1 MPKNIYLPKENIPKV
16 EEIREI
22 KNEYPSYEE
31 FIKIYE
37 PNEEVEILTEV
48 EYQDRLLHG
57 PQYGPGNE
65 QSSSSSR
72 ERESKKIL
80 MYMGKQ
86 VTDMVVNEVI
96 SETIGYGPFLGLGMT
111 QLMMS
116 KFAKQKELKEL
127 SEKLA
132 SDGMSMLRSGA
143 MGTLEAAQES
153 YKTYDDTK
161 PYFEVIKHFSHLNE
175 GKEYESGCKVCEE

>member
-1 MPKNIYLPKENIPKV
+1 
-16 EEIREI
+16 
-22 KNEYPSYEE
+22 
-31 FIKIYE
+31 
-37 PNEEVEILTEV
+37 
-48 EYQDRLLHG
+48 
-57 PQYGPGNE
+57 
-65 QSSSSSR
+65 
-72 ERESKKIL
+72 
-80 MYMGKQ
+80 
-86 VTDMVVNEVI
+86 MVVNEVI

-143 MGTLEAAQES
+143 MGTLEAAPES

-161 PYFEVIKHFSHLNE
+161 PYFEVIKHFSHLSE